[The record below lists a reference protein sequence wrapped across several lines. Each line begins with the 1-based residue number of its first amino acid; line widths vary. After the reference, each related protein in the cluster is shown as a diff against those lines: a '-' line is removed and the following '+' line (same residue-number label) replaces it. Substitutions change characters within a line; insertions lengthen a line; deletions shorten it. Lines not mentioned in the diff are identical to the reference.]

1 MYRVLQM
8 RHSSCSIDLIGFF
21 FISHTRDL
29 SLQATIMFVK
39 QHFDKLYPK
48 YVLIII
54 IWQQN
59 AMARK
64 TMFAGPTSV
73 VTRL

>member
-1 MYRVLQM
+1 M
-8 RHSSCSIDLIGFF
+8 RHSSYSIDLIGFF

-29 SLQATIMFVK
+29 SPQATIMFVK

-59 AMARK
+59 ARK
-64 TMFAGPTSV
+64 TMFAGPSI